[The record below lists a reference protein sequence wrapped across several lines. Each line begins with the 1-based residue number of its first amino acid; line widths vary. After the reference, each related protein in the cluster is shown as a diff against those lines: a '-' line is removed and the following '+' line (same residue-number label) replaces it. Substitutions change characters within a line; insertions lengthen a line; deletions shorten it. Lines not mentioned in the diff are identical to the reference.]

1 MSNWR
6 SRRRRLM
13 MGIQTLLGQPQ
24 GFFSPYRY
32 AAGVRPT
39 RYPELE
45 QAFRAAEPGMQH
57 VLDAIGTHMD
67 RLAALDG
74 PPPIPRW
81 GQHWFPRLDG
91 AACYAILS
99 EARPRRI
106 VEVGSGHSTRML
118 ALAAGDAG
126 GAKITCIDP
135 APRAALRDLPVTWR
149 ERVLAPED
157 IALFASLEAG
167 DVAFFDSSHLLWPGT
182 DVDVILNR
190 ILPVLA
196 PGVLIHIHDV
206 TLPDAYPE
214 SWVWRGYTEQLG
226 LGGWI
231 MGQGAAIRF
240 ASHYALTRMAA
251 ADGLAR
257 LPLPQGALETS
268 LWLVRGALAPGA
280 LAPGGATS

>member
-6 SRRRRLM
+6 TRRRRFA
-13 MGIQTLLGQPQ
+13 MGVRTLLGQPQ

-32 AAGVRPT
+32 ARSVRPT

-45 QAFRAAEPGMQH
+45 QAFRATEPAMRE
-57 VLDAIGTHMD
+57 VLGTIAGHMD

-74 PPPIPRW
+74 PPPVPRW

-91 AACYAILS
+91 AACYAIVR
-99 EARPRRI
+99 EGAPKRI

-126 GAKITCIDP
+126 GAEITCIDP
-135 APRAALRDLPVTWR
+135 APRAALRGLPVTWR

-206 TLPDAYPE
+206 TLPDAYPG
-214 SWVWRGYTEQLG
+214 SWAWRGYTEQLG

-231 MGQGAAIRF
+231 MGQGAEIRF
-240 ASHYALTRMAA
+240 SSHYALTRMDAA
-251 ADGLAR
+251 STLSR
-257 LPLPQGALETS
+257 LPLPAGALETS
-268 LWLVRGALAPGA
+268 LWLTRC
-280 LAPGGATS
+280 